1 MNYYGDLYDI
11 NFFSGEFYQATIYDA
26 SVTIESPGS
35 PIWKT
40 WQSPNINEDVA
51 KQLWQDFKERK
62 GYHLR
67 SKLLNGRIS
76 NADRLLLVLIL
87 CEDAYRNRDPNAF
100 FLLNRILYT
109 SNIQGLQLKSIKL
122 HCAWF
127 ALSRLLISNNK
138 NPLNSIV
145 DHCLNYFDSDTLQ
158 HTKYTRENIKVETP
172 VRKEWARQG
181 ISFDNRK
188 SVESFYAQTYSYIL
202 ELTAAN
208 HQIETLFNYTVI
220 IDLIK
225 RLGVKQIFDYG
236 AGIGTFN
243 ILANWYG
250 IEGTYADLPS
260 ETMNYARQ
268 RFSDLRI
275 RIPMLELDPREYELP
290 QDIDCVICTEV
301 LEHIYE
307 PEKLTKAIYES
318 LRPKGLLII
327 SESFD
332 YIDDFCTHLPKHKGK
347 GGKKFLEFLRQMG
360 FVQLNVSYNI
370 HPSVHMKA

>member
-1 MNYYGDLYDI
+1 MNYYEDLYDI

-40 WQSPNINEDVA
+40 WQSPNINKDAA
-51 KQLWQDFKERK
+51 KQLWKDFKERE
-62 GYHLR
+62 GYYLR
-67 SKLLNGRIS
+67 SKLLNPRIP
-76 NADRLLLVLIL
+76 NTDRLLLVLIL

-109 SNIQGLQLKSIKL
+109 SSIQALQLKSIKL
-122 HCAWF
+122 HYAWF
-127 ALSRLLISNNK
+127 ALSHLYSNNK

-158 HTKYTRENIKVETP
+158 HIKYTRENIKVETP
-172 VRKEWARQG
+172 VREEWAMQK
-181 ISFDNRK
+181 IFFDNRK

-208 HQIETLFNYTVI
+208 HQIETLFNYNVI

-243 ILANWYG
+243 ILADRYG
-250 IEGTYADLPS
+250 IEGIYADLPS
-260 ETMNYARQ
+260 ETMKYARQ
-268 RFSDLRI
+268 RFDNLGIS
-275 RIPMLELDPREYELP
+275 IPMFELDPREYKLS

-332 YIDDFCTHLPKHKGK
+332 YIDGFCTHLPKHKGK

-360 FVQLNVSYNI
+360 FVQLNVGYNI
-370 HPSVHMKA
+370 HPSIHMKA